1 MSSLSC
7 LYSAAPN
14 ITPML
19 CIRSGVS
26 CTGAS
31 GVSVFCCGFEESVA
45 FVPDDGPEAAGWT
58 SPDIAMFVAI
68 DGFVRCERYTQ
79 IPAKTASTAIQT
91 REVLKT
97 YLFIAVSLLSGIRDG
112 LAQLR
117 DLQASAHIQVSS

>member
-1 MSSLSC
+1 MSSFSC

-31 GVSVFCCGFEESVA
+31 GASVFCCGIEESAA
-45 FVPDDGPEAAGWT
+45 FVPKDGPEAAGWT
-58 SPDIAMFVAI
+58 SSDIAMFVVI
-68 DGFVRCERYTQ
+68 DGFVRCKRYTQ
-79 IPAKTASTAIQT
+79 IPARIASTAIQT

-112 LAQLR
+112 LGQLR
-117 DLQASAHIQVSS
+117 DLQASVRIRASN